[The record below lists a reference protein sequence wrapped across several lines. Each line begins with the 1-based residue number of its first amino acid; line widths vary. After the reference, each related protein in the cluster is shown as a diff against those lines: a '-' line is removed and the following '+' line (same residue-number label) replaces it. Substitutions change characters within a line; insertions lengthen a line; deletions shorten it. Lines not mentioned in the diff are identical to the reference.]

1 MEMYRYETYFH
12 TLICKARADRLM
24 VFSQNMEAN
33 GEISY
38 D

>member
-1 MEMYRYETYFH
+1 MYRYEMYLH

-24 VFSQNMEAN
+24 VFAPNMEAN